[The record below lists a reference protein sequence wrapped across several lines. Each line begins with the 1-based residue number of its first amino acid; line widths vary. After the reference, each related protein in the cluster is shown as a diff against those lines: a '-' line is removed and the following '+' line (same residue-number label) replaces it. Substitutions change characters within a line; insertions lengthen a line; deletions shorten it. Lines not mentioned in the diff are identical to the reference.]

1 MVFGPR
7 WKARLTRMLSLLSMD
22 AVLPLP
28 FGATV
33 TTEGRPED
41 GRWYGMIASSV
52 WIVDSDAPFSRLL
65 YTGVKRR

>member
-1 MVFGPR
+1 
-7 WKARLTRMLSLLSMD
+7 MD